1 MEENSTP
8 PDSESPGPG
17 PADPTPAKPA
27 RPATLLRV
35 GSPDTVLAVIPG
47 LLGFHPSRSMVVVGA
62 GPPRGRIQVVFRYDL
77 PEPPDAGAAAKIAAH
92 AAAVLARH
100 QLTLAIAVGYGT
112 GPMVTPVVDALVRE
126 LRRADI
132 TLHDTLRVDSGRY
145 WSYSCLDPRCCPA
158 EGVPFDLT
166 AHPAAAAMS
175 AAGNKALRDRAALAA
190 TIAPLGGLAEES
202 MREATRHA
210 ERHAADLIREGTAA
224 GGRSGA
230 VERVIAEGLRA
241 VGEAIVVYRG
251 GGQITEDDRLAWLA
265 VSLADVRVRDDA
277 WARMVPGQVQA
288 HLRLWTDLVRRVP
301 ARYAPAPASLLAFTA
316 WQAGNGA
323 LANVAAQRALAADP
337 EYSMAMLILEAIGA
351 GIPPSAARL
360 PMSPEEV
367 AASYAQTAPGK
378 RPEPDPTPEVRD
390 IRDDRGSREAGEPRA
405 GRKPGE
411 AGDPYVVSKPGEAG
425 DPRAVSKPGEA
436 GDPRAGRKP
445 GEAGQ
450 PRGAGKPREPRGGRG
465 ASEGPAGRSRP
476 GPAGRGPS
484 GHSRK
489 RARRP
494 APGAGSPAV
503 PGSTRLGE

>member
-8 PDSESPGPG
+8 PDSESPGAG
-17 PADPTPAKPA
+17 PADPTPARPA
-27 RPATLLRV
+27 RPAALLRI

-47 LLGFHPSRSMVVVGA
+47 LLGFHPTRSLVVVGA
-62 GPPRGRIQVVFRYDL
+62 GPPRGRIQLAFRYDL

-92 AAAVLARH
+92 AAAILARH
-100 QLTLAIAVGYGT
+100 QLTLAIAVGYGA

-132 TLHDTLRVDSGRY
+132 MLHDTLRVDSGRY

-202 MREATRHA
+202 MRQATRHA

-337 EYSMAMLILEAIGA
+337 EYSMAMLTLEAIGA

-390 IRDDRGSREAGEPRA
+390 IRDVRGSQEAGDPRA
-405 GRKPGE
+405 GR
-411 AGDPYVVSKPGEAG
+411 KPGEAG

-436 GDPRAGRKP
+436 GDPRVARKP

-503 PGSTRLGE
+503 PGRTRLGE